1 MVEPPGDVPVTAD
14 GDAGPTPTRSLNVTQ
29 PSFVPI
35 VEADQVRSAYRLSV
49 PSIWTQS
56 RPSELRGATQP
67 AGLQL
72 GSPGPDQGF
81 ALKLARR
88 FEDRLVLAGGEMI
101 EDAVAGCTVVAL
113 RRCARFGRAPAVY
126 DLAFAFTLWG
136 FLGGAPPDLV
146 GFRGPLFRSAAH
158 DYKSQRAIADCVAE
172 ETLRLTPEAVAERIG
187 TWRELLVVPPQG

>member
-1 MVEPPGDVPVTAD
+1 
-14 GDAGPTPTRSLNVTQ
+14 VTQ

-35 VEADQVRSAYRLSV
+35 VDVDQVRPAYQLRV

-56 RPSELRGATQP
+56 RPSELRGVQP
-67 AGLQL
+67 SGRQL

-88 FEDRLVLAGGEMI
+88 FEDRLVLAEGETV
-101 EDAVAGCTVVAL
+101 EDTVAGCTVVAM

-126 DLAFAFTLWG
+126 DLTFAFTLWG

-146 GFRGPLFRSAAH
+146 EFRRPLFRGAAH
-158 DYKSQRAIADCVAE
+158 DYRTQRAIADCVAE
-172 ETLRLTPEAVAERIG
+172 ETLRLTPEAVAEWLG
-187 TWRELLVVPPQG
+187 NWRELLVLPPPD